1 MDWQGLRVLVVE
13 DHDFQRRTL
22 MRLLQGCGADVHG
35 AENGTTALE
44 WLSGAGQIDV
54 VITDIDMPEMDG
66 IELIR
71 NLAER
76 RDARAV
82 IIASGLEQPLLHSVE
97 AMARGYGLQVLGNI
111 EKPLTT
117 EHLARLVS
125 RYEPVP
131 PPTGLSWPDF
141 TMTRDDV
148 IEALDAG
155 EFQAVFQPKVECL
168 SGQLIGAEALARWSR
183 PGLGVTAAA
192 FIPRIEAFGC
202 IGPLTELMLSAAARQ
217 RARWAEDGLPL
228 SISVNV
234 SVHCLSHVSVADRF
248 EQLVREAGTQPQ
260 DIVLELTESAV
271 VPEAAHALDVLTR
284 LRLKG
289 FGLSVDDFGT
299 GYSSLKQLNSVP
311 FSELKI
317 DRAFVHGACD
327 NIRQQT
333 LLLGGI
339 DLGRRLKLTTVAEGI
354 ETRQE
359 WDLVKALGCDVGQG
373 YFLSRPLS
381 PADFRTWAADW
392 RAMLD

>member
-168 SGQLIGAEALARWSR
+168 S
-183 PGLGVTAAA
+183 
-192 FIPRIEAFGC
+192 IEAFGC